1 MRSIVECLAT
11 APGPLISEL
20 LRQQERGTGFPTRSA
35 RTGKSVPLCLF
46 EPQLYFG
53 GLNRNRGG
61 TRNRGMKRQC
71 HDSLQDCHRPPPKI
85 AVSLTHQLSYVEIRS
100 LCRFG
105 PYAVSIRQ
113 VMRLV
118 SQRCC
123 RPTTAVRELAFELL
137 TRFAHMRYSSRVVL
151 RSIRLVCFN

>member
-1 MRSIVECLAT
+1 MRSRVECLAT
-11 APGPLISEL
+11 APGTLISEL

-71 HDSLQDCHRPPPKI
+71 HDSLQDRHRPPPKI

-100 LCRFG
+100 LCRFIFCPMSNYD
-105 PYAVSIRQ
+105 PYAWFLCLFR
-113 VMRLV
+113 
-118 SQRCC
+118 
-123 RPTTAVRELAFELL
+123 
-137 TRFAHMRYSSRVVL
+137 
-151 RSIRLVCFN
+151 